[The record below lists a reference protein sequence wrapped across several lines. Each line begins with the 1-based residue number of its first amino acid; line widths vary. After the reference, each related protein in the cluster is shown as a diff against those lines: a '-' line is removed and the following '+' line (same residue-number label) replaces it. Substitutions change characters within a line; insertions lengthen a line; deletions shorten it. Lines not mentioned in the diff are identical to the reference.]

1 MTPVP
6 ERMPASPRHYM
17 PSTSSNAPFARF
29 GAGLPQDR
37 LARMA
42 ARRTFVDMKQR
53 FMKAVAHVDGSR
65 GDWLRYQVRHAND
78 PVDLWLLR
86 GAVFAVLPPREPESR
101 RMRLDLHRAL
111 DTAFPDSGDIEEML
125 PL

>member
-1 MTPVP
+1 MN
-6 ERMPASPRHYM
+6 AAAPRQYM
-17 PSTSSNAPFARF
+17 PSLIPGAALARV
-29 GAGLPQDR
+29 GSGLPQER
-37 LARMA
+37 LARVA
-42 ARRTFVDMKQR
+42 ARRAFVDMKQR
-53 FMKAVAHVDGSR
+53 FMQAVNGVAGSR

-86 GAVFAVLPPREPESR
+86 GAVFAALPVREPESR

-111 DTAFPDSGDIEEML
+111 DTVFPDSGDIEEML

>member
-1 MTPVP
+1 MQT
-6 ERMPASPRHYM
+6 ASPRHYM
-17 PSTSSNAPFARF
+17 RSVQPGGAVALR
-29 GAGLPQDR
+29 GAGMPQER
-37 LARMA
+37 LARIA
-42 ARRTFVDMKQR
+42 ARRTFVDMKQC
-53 FMKAVAHVDGSR
+53 FMQAVSKILGAR

-86 GAVFAVLPPREPESR
+86 GAVFTALPAREPESR

>member
-1 MTPVP
+1 MHTI
-6 ERMPASPRHYM
+6 APRHYM
-17 PSTSSNAPFARF
+17 PSLQPGAAIVRL
-29 GAGLPQDR
+29 GAGLPQER
-37 LARMA
+37 LARLA

-53 FMKAVAHVDGSR
+53 FMQAVAHVAGSR

-86 GAVFAVLPPREPESR
+86 GAVFAVLPAREPESR

-111 DTAFPDSGDIEEML
+111 DTAFPDSGDIDEML